1 MYIIK
6 DSNDRYFVQWIGSIP
21 VFNGDISSAKVLNE
35 KDANKAIRSLK
46 MIIKGNYEKIL
57 CDEEF
62 IKRMNRDNPEWYRQQ
77 IEELLKQYEQKSK
90 DTYNSNGGAYLIYK
104 QIIDDLETVLY
115 SN

>member
-6 DSNDRYFVQWIGSIP
+6 DSNERYFVQWIGSTP
-21 VFNGDISSAKVLNE
+21 VFNGDISSAKALNE
-35 KDANKAIRSLK
+35 NDANKAIRSLK

-77 IEELLKQYEQKSK
+77 IEKLLKQYKEKSK
-90 DTYNSNGGAYLIYK
+90 EAHDSNEGAYLIYK
-104 QIIDDLETVLY
+104 QIIDDLEAVLY
-115 SN
+115 R